1 MIEERIRLNRIRR
14 EQELRRH
21 ILLFVVSAAI
31 ILVLAIAGGSFIS
44 RAQAPGRPFI
54 INILPAS
61 VLNREIRSGHLPTP
75 MRMGILNPGKRL
87 SGK

>member
-44 RAQAPGRPFI
+44 RAQAPGETVR
-54 INILPAS
+54 A
-61 VLNREIRSGHLPTP
+61 
-75 MRMGILNPGKRL
+75 L
-87 SGK
+87 SQRCEKLGVAFSCFQV